1 MARLQGESVTQGGAW
16 DLPMAMLRYM
26 SHRKQFVIFRRV
38 LSQVILCC
46 QSLWDANVLC
56 RLT

>member
-1 MARLQGESVTQGGAW
+1 MARPQGESVTQDGAW

-26 SHRKQFVIFRRV
+26 SHRKPFMIFKHV

-46 QSLWDANVLC
+46 QSLWMQTFYVG
-56 RLT
+56 